1 MQLQMRWLV
10 CHYLMGLMI
19 ASSILVRMRCFADK
33 FIKTFVNILFRFFF
47 LELHIFA
54 IFGVCLQFLV
64 CLFWDLSTRI
74 FEYLFLSSKSLSTP
88 HYLCWGTTFLGET
101 RRSFGFEWD
110 PLFWYLFLLYVYWSQ
125 AWVMEDWVR
134 QCVDFRLL
142 WNHLRKCFLSQIGF

>member
-54 IFGVCLQFLV
+54 IFVVCLQFLV

-74 FEYLFLSSKSLSTP
+74 LSVFSCLQNHWVLLTTYVRAPHFLVKPGDLLALNEILCFGTCSSFYL
-88 HYLCWGTTFLGET
+88 
-101 RRSFGFEWD
+101 
-110 PLFWYLFLLYVYWSQ
+110 YWSQ

-134 QCVDFRLL
+134 QGVDCRLI
-142 WNHLRKCFLSQIGF
+142 WNRLRKCFLSQMGF